1 MKHFKLLIS
10 SVLLG
15 LFVVNISFA
24 QAVNMDKYITLKV
37 QADNYIYLDIQGNGP
52 AKIVSGDKE
61 YNIDASLNPAD
72 TYLTG
77 DTIMIIYG
85 EVLKLDC
92 SMNQGKVLGIDAS
105 HNTTVE
111 ELICYNNQL
120 SYLDLGKNTALTRLE
135 CSYNRLVNLD
145 VHSNINLEILEC
157 NYNKLANLDVH
168 LNVNLEILECYNNQ
182 LVDLTLGQHPKLQYL
197 ACVQNN
203 LTHLDVS
210 YNTALTSL
218 YCQYNQLKTLNIDDC
233 PNIRTIY
240 CEYNNLGSIDLS
252 TDTALID
259 FSCAYNQLDSLD
271 ISHNVNLKTL
281 VCYNNQLQ
289 HLKTGQNIELGAI
302 WCSDNQL
309 TQLRVKGCPKLS
321 IIICGNNLFDTHALD
336 VLYCDLPDR
345 LDNDSTQAII
355 YPVKDFEDT
364 NYEEVLASNAQN
376 ARDKNWAV
384 YYSIFT
390 PDYYDTD
397 IPTTGTYECGEGI
410 EEQTYTPIA
419 IYPNPVTDILHI
431 DTDAKEVKVQL
442 HNLSGAL
449 VLEKTNCQY
458 ISLAHLP
465 QGVYMLT
472 VTTAQG
478 GIYPKGDKTI
488 IA

>member
-15 LFVVNISFA
+15 LFVTNTVFA
-24 QAVNMDKYITLKV
+24 QAVNMDQYITLKV
-37 QADNYIYLDIQGNGP
+37 QADSYIDLNVQGNAL
-52 AKIVSGDKE
+52 AKIVSGDNE

-72 TYLTG
+72 TYLAG
-77 DTIMIIYG
+77 DTIMTIYG

-92 SMNQGKVLGIDAS
+92 SMNQSKVLGIDAS

-111 ELICYNNQL
+111 ELDCYLNQL
-120 SYLDLGKNTALTRLE
+120 SYLHLGENTALTRLE
-135 CSYNRLVNLD
+135 CS
-145 VHSNINLEILEC
+145 H
-157 NYNKLANLDVH
+157 NKLVNLDVH
-168 LNVNLEILECYNNQ
+168 LNVSLETLDCVNNE
-182 LVDLTLGQHPKLQYL
+182 LVDLTLGQNTQLQYL
-197 ACVQNN
+197 SCRQNK

-210 YNTALTSL
+210 YNTALKGLNCNELSSL
-218 YCQYNQLKTLNIDDC
+218 Y
-233 PNIRTIY
+233 
-240 CEYNNLGSIDLS
+240 LS
-252 TDTALID
+252 SDTALKAIYC
-259 FSCAYNQLDSLD
+259 SYNQLDSLD
-271 ISHNVNLKTL
+271 VSHNINLETL

-289 HLKTGQNIELGAI
+289 HLKTGQNIELEAI

-309 TQLRVKGCPKLS
+309 TQLRTKGCPKLS

-384 YYSIFT
+384 YYSIST

-397 IPTTGTYECGEGI
+397 IPTTGTYECTESI
-410 EEQTYTPIA
+410 TEAVYKPIT

-431 DTDAKEVKVQL
+431 DTDAKEVKMQL

-472 VTTAQG
+472 VTTTQG
-478 GIYPKGDKTI
+478 VHTQKVIKQ
-488 IA
+488 